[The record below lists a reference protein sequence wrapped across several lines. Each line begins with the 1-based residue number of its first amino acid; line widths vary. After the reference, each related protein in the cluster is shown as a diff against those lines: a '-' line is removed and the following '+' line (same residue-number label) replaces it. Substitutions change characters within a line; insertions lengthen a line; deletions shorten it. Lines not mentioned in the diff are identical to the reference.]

1 MKIES
6 VAASNIQAAHTNNQI
21 DKADQ
26 VITASKTLE
35 EDTLT
40 LSTQNNNND
49 TVVINGSG
57 VGGGALPPK

>member
-6 VAASNIQAAHTNNQI
+6 VAASNIQAVHTNNQI

-40 LSTQNNNND
+40 LSIQSNND
-49 TVVINGSG
+49 AVVINGSG